1 MNYCVKTLVI
11 SPTGSQAFHCNGSG
25 MAAGTKARATSEPQ
39 ASSLPWLGAAPAAA
53 GELVP
58 AAEEEEEEE
67 EIQ

>member
-1 MNYCVKTLVI
+1 
-11 SPTGSQAFHCNGSG
+11 